1 MKFINNFLSVCW
13 NQFLLLESLIHR
25 TAKAVGR
32 KSRSLEKGNRWI
44 RPHEFKNYVKITAW
58 ITSTS
63 HMRANYNILIERIT
77 KLINASGF
85 TWTFAYLK
93 EVSRLT
99 TRALAGTPDFSSSFV
114 GRDKYGL
121 PTVIPGYIREVLR
134 SFIDKTMTS
143 QVGRRIV
150 IATLSILSI
159 YRTFPTTVLPSLV
172 TVMEPFSGITK
183 LLPKEEMKA
192 ALISMGHNGK
202 YPRLC
207 LGNFKPLLS
216 QKAGP
221 NGTFATWS
229 AGIDAI
235 AFISTKQNR
244 AKILPLVQWM
254 LIQRAYGWAAYF
266 IFLILAFG
274 WILLILQ
281 HSRICRHLVLG
292 KLGVVYNQAGKARV
306 VAATNWWYQ
315 SAFAGLHESIFQLLK
330 GISQDGTHDQET
342 CFNKFLT
349 RSDFRENL
357 TGFDLSAA
365 TDRLPIDLQ
374 IQILNELGLPGDLW
388 RELLDISWLY
398 IANEDTTIVNPDADT
413 EDPEGLLQSKLH
425 TRPDGTFFQTH
436 ISPKGTRL
444 AIRYEVGQ
452 PMGALSSWAMLA
464 LSHHVIARIAFIK
477 VQQRPSL
484 GNYCILG
491 DDIVINHDRA
501 AGEYLKIM
509 ADLGLKISLGKSIV
523 SKRFTEFAKK
533 LKGFGLDITPLG
545 AGIIL
550 SASRSAYYLPAL
562 VLKAIDVFCLS
573 PERVLELIRNLPG
586 GLFNKRTAQE
596 TCRTTLLMTF
606 ANNTW
611 YREISLINVRTLK
624 RYTDFFSADIAL
636 FPDALWVSLRNLANR
651 EFERQKDAAHM
662 VLANFI
668 SEALTLF
675 ATRGLA
681 MRLLELLM
689 KPFNPGFW
697 IYLLDAFRL
706 PHKIDQLEQE
716 LTDGLK
722 AIPIENG
729 WDRAKF
735 LFSKET
741 RASVVDIAN
750 LKDEKAKLVSKF
762 YLKLYKS
769 ISYKI
774 YL

>member
-1 MKFINNFLSVCW
+1 MKFIKHVLSVCW

-44 RPHEFKNYVKITAW
+44 RQHEFKNYVKITAW
-58 ITSTS
+58 ITSTT
-63 HMRANYNILIERIT
+63 HMRANYNILVERIA
-77 KLINASGF
+77 KLIKASGF

-93 EVSRLT
+93 EVNRLT
-99 TRALAGTPDFSSSFV
+99 TRALAGTPDFTSSFV

-121 PTVIPGYIREVLR
+121 PTIIPGYVREVLR
-134 SFIDKTMTS
+134 SFIDKTMRS
-143 QVGRRIV
+143 QVARRVI
-150 IATLSILSI
+150 IATLSILGI
-159 YRTFPTTVLPSLV
+159 FRTFPTTVQPSLV
-172 TVMEPFSGITK
+172 TVQEPFTGTTK
-183 LLPKEEMKA
+183 LLPVEEMKA
-192 ALISMGHNGK
+192 ALKSMGHK
-202 YPRLC
+202 DAYPRLS
-207 LGNFKPLLS
+207 LGNFKPLIS
-216 QKAGP
+216 KKAGP

-235 AFISTKQNR
+235 AFISSRENR
-244 AKILPLVQWM
+244 SKILPLVQWM
-254 LIQRAYGWAAYF
+254 LIQRAYGWVFYF
-266 IFLILAFG
+266 LFLIFAFG
-274 WILLILQ
+274 WILLIIQ
-281 HSRICRHLVLG
+281 HFKFCRPLWLG

-315 SAFAGLHESIFQLLK
+315 SAFAGLHESIFRLLK
-330 GISQDGTHDQET
+330 GISQDGTHDQEA
-342 CFNKFLT
+342 CFNKLLT

-357 TGFDLSAA
+357 TGYDLSAA

-374 IQILNELGLPGDLW
+374 NQILNELGLPGDLW

-398 IANEDTTIVNPDADT
+398 VCNDITRCVNKEADT
-413 EDPEGLLQSKLH
+413 LDPYGLFETELH
-425 TRPDGTFFQTH
+425 TLPNGEIYQSY
-436 ISPKGTRL
+436 IEPKGTRL

-477 VQQRPSL
+477 SSQKPIT
-484 GNYCILG
+484 GNYCVLG
-491 DDIVINHDRA
+491 DDIVINNDKA
-501 AGEYLKIM
+501 AQEYLKLM
-509 ADLGLKISLGKSIV
+509 EELGLKISLGKSVI

-533 LKGFGLDITPLG
+533 LRGFGLDITPLG

-596 TCRTTLLMTF
+596 ICRTTLLMTF
-606 ANNTW
+606 ANNSW

-624 RYTDFFSADIAL
+624 RYTDFFSADIAK
-636 FPDALWVSLRNLANR
+636 FPDALWFSLRSLMNR
-651 EFERQKDAAHM
+651 ELERQRDAAH
-662 VLANFI
+662 VALTNFI
-668 SEALTLF
+668 SEALSLF

-681 MRLLELLM
+681 MRLLELLL

-697 IYLLDAFRL
+697 IYLLDAFSVPAKL
-706 PHKIDQLEQE
+706 DQLEQE
-716 LTDGLK
+716 LQDGLK

-735 LFSKET
+735 LFSKES
-741 RASVVDIAN
+741 RANVLDIGA
-750 LKDEKAKLVSKF
+750 LKDKEAKLVSKF